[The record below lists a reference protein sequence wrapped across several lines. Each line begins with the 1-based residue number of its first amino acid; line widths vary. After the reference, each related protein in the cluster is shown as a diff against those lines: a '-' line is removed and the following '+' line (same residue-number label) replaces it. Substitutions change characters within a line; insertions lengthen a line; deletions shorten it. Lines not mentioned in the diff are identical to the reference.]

1 MAKEKEFIEKE
12 KMNPFLWFLFA
23 IVIPV
28 IIAIT
33 LTVIVFAVA
42 GVDVVN
48 WAKNTGEKIPVLS
61 SVITTEEEAR
71 ELEKEENNQAK
82 LDKKDE
88 EIEKLSQEN
97 KTLDNKIEQL
107 EQQIVKLERDLEVAN
122 QQPEAEVEVED
133 TNKTVKQLSSSFT
146 EMKGEQAALIL
157 EQLDTSTAFLILN
170 EMSNKDR
177 GAIMENMTPEAAAD
191 IARRFINQ

>member
-1 MAKEKEFIEKE
+1 MAKLKEFKEKE

-61 SVITTEEEAR
+61 SIITTEEEAR
-71 ELEKEENNQAK
+71 ELEKKESNQAK
-82 LDKKDE
+82 LDKKE
-88 EIEKLSQEN
+88 AEIEKLSEEKQTLEN
-97 KTLDNKIEQL
+97 TVEQL
-107 EQQIVKLERDLEVAN
+107 EQQIVKLERDLEVAK
-122 QQPEAEVEVED
+122 QQPDAEVEVED

-146 EMKGEQAALIL
+146 EMKGEQAALII

-177 GAIMENMTPEAAAD
+177 GAIMEKMTPEAAAE
-191 IARRFINQ
+191 IAKRFINQ

>member
-1 MAKEKEFIEKE
+1 MAKQREFNEKE

-71 ELEKEENNQAK
+71 ELESKENHQAK
-82 LDKKDE
+82 LDKKDA
-88 EIEKLSQEN
+88 EIEQLSSEKQ
-97 KTLDNKIEQL
+97 TLERNIEQL
-107 EQQIVKLERDLEVAN
+107 EQKIAKLERDLEVAS
-122 QQPEAEVEVED
+122 QQPEAEKTVID

>member
-1 MAKEKEFIEKE
+1 MAKQREFNEKE

-71 ELEKEENNQAK
+71 ELESKENHQAK
-82 LDKKDE
+82 LDKKDA
-88 EIEKLSQEN
+88 EIEQLNSEKQ
-97 KTLDNKIEQL
+97 TLERNIEQL
-107 EQQIVKLERDLEVAN
+107 EQKIAKLERDLEVAS
-122 QQPEAEVEVED
+122 QQPEAEKTVID
-133 TNKTVKQLSSSFT
+133 TNKTVKQLSS
-146 EMKGEQAALIL
+146 
-157 EQLDTSTAFLILN
+157 
-170 EMSNKDR
+170 
-177 GAIMENMTPEAAAD
+177 
-191 IARRFINQ
+191 